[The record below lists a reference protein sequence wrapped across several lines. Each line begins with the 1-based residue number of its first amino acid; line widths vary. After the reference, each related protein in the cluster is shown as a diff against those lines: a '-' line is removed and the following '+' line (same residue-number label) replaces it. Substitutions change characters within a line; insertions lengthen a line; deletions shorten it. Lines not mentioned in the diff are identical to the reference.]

1 MIDGF
6 VNQYLEPIVPVTI
19 LDINQ
24 YRWRQEVVVDTGF
37 DGDLTFPSEFIQ
49 QLGFTSA
56 GETDMTLADAQT
68 VKCNFYQVTAIWDGD
83 YRTVYLM
90 ESATQSLLGTNL
102 MQGSMLTVQ
111 MWVGGDVAINYATPP
126 SHPPP

>member
-56 GETDMTLADAQT
+56 GETDMTLADGQT
-68 VKCNFYQVTAIWDGD
+68 VKCNFIKSQ
-83 YRTVYLM
+83 RF
-90 ESATQSLLGTNL
+90 GTGTIELSISWNP
-102 MQGSMLTVQ
+102 QPNPC
-111 MWVGGDVAINYATPP
+111 WVPT
-126 SHPPP
+126 